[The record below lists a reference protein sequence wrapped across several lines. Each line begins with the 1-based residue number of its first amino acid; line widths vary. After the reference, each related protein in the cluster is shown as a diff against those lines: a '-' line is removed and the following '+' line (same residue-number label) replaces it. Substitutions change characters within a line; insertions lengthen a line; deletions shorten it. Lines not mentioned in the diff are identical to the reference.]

1 MEGVVGLGISCLMVD
16 GVKGRSAAG
25 VVAKRED
32 WNGEGV
38 LLGSVS
44 EGSSRLTDFELE
56 EAELVDLRSS
66 SSLLRLC
73 KDLCRLFEGIGGGGR
88 GVNESFN
95 GALALA
101 RGVF

>member
-16 GVKGRSAAG
+16 GVKGRCAAG

-44 EGSSRLTDFELE
+44 EGS
-56 EAELVDLRSS
+56 VQQQLRQ
-66 SSLLRLC
+66 
-73 KDLCRLFEGIGGGGR
+73 
-88 GVNESFN
+88 
-95 GALALA
+95 
-101 RGVF
+101 